1 MTPINIAEYQT
12 KRAALIS
19 EDRAFRPDHAN
30 ATSRSVVELKADMV
44 VRQIRALETSSVLA
58 HSNDE
63 DKRPFHGIE
72 FLTGARLPIQK
83 NNYL

>member
-19 EDRAFRPDHAN
+19 EDRAFRPDLAN

-58 HSNDE
+58 RYDE
-63 DKRPFHGIE
+63 GKRLFHGIE
-72 FLTGARLPIQK
+72 FLTGARLSLQRS
-83 NNYL
+83 NYF